1 MKYVASLYLPFLDN
15 DGETLYNLALIPN
28 DFNIDYYKKGVLY
41 YEKEFTS
48 KTESVSYILY
58 LMEMLRNSFSDIK
71 TIFFNNYNFN
81 DFLEKEIVSSLTNWK
96 NKDLNSIFKDYYYNF
111 FISNS
116 SVFFTDATGEI
127 IIKEKLL
134 KENFEIYL
142 TEEEYVLINS
152 NNNFNCPVTY
162 GDIKE
167 AILNCYKN
175 KKELKRNI

>member
-71 TIFFNNYNFN
+71 TIFF
-81 DFLEKEIVSSLTNWK
+81 
-96 NKDLNSIFKDYYYNF
+96 
-111 FISNS
+111 
-116 SVFFTDATGEI
+116 
-127 IIKEKLL
+127 
-134 KENFEIYL
+134 
-142 TEEEYVLINS
+142 
-152 NNNFNCPVTY
+152 
-162 GDIKE
+162 
-167 AILNCYKN
+167 
-175 KKELKRNI
+175 